1 MSDSVFVVNLI
12 SSAVKFVAP
21 FSTSI
26 TSASLLPV
34 PIDKLVSALFVLLN
48 KVISPVDVI
57 APQPTV
63 PSPLTL
69 PFVSNV

>member
-12 SSAVKFVAP
+12 SSAVLFPAP
-21 FSTSI
+21 FNTSI
-26 TSASLLPV
+26 TSASSLPV
-34 PIDKLVSALFVLLN
+34 PIDKLASALLASSN
-48 KVISPVDVI
+48 MVISPVDVI